1 MRLYLDEAATTP
13 PRREVLEAM
22 WPFLTARF
30 GNPASVH
37 EIGSDADA
45 ALEDARRTIA
55 RALGGRPGEVVFT
68 SGGTE
73 GANTAVKGIALASPR
88 GRHVLV
94 SAVEHS
100 AVLES
105 AEWLGR
111 IGYEVE
117 RIPVDTTGT
126 VTPEALAALLRPET
140 TLVSVQLANNEVG
153 TIQPVAE
160 LAALAREAGAAFHT
174 DAVQAAGW
182 LAIDVAALGVDAL
195 TLSGHKL
202 GGPRGTGALWL
213 RRGVRIEPLIHG
225 GGQERGRRS
234 GTVDV
239 AGAVGLATAL
249 VAGHPG
255 AQALAERRDAF
266 ITRVLDGVDPLLPD
280 AALTGHATRR
290 LPGHA
295 SFVLPGVN
303 GEAVLLALE
312 ERGVVVSSGSACHAG
327 STEPS
332 GVLTAMGVPPQVAQ
346 TAIRFSFGE
355 ARTSEELD
363 GAARLL
369 VEAVAAVAG

>member
-45 ALEDARRTIA
+45 ALEDARRTVA

-117 RIPVDTTGT
+117 RIPVDATGT

-160 LAALAREAGAAFHT
+160 LAALAREVGAAFHT

-182 LAIDVAALGVDAL
+182 LPIDVAALGVDAL

-249 VAGHPG
+249 AVGHPG
-255 AQALAERRDAF
+255 ARALAERRDAF
-266 ITRVLDGVDPLLPD
+266 IARVLDGVAPLLPD
-280 AALTGHATRR
+280 VALTGHATRR

-332 GVLTAMGVPPQVAQ
+332 GVLTAMGVPPEVAQ

>member
-266 ITRVLDGVDPLLPD
+266 ITRVLDGVAPLLPD

-332 GVLTAMGVPPQVAQ
+332 GVLTAMGVPPEVAQ
-346 TAIRFSFGE
+346 TAVRFSFGE

>member
-266 ITRVLDGVDPLLPD
+266 ITRVLDGVAPLLPD

>member
-1 MRLYLDEAATTP
+1 MRLYLDEAATAP

-37 EIGSDADA
+37 EIGRDADA
-45 ALEDARRTIA
+45 ALEDARGTVA
-55 RALGGRPGEVVFT
+55 RALGGRPGEIVFT

-73 GANTAVKGIALASPR
+73 GANTAIKGIALASPR

-94 SAVEHS
+94 SAVEHA

-105 AEWLGR
+105 ADWLGR

-117 RIPVDTTGT
+117 RLPVDATGT
-126 VTPEALAALLRPET
+126 VIPEALAARLRPET

-160 LAALAREAGAAFHT
+160 LAALTREVGAAFHT

-182 LAIDVAALGVDAL
+182 LPIDVATLGVDAL

-213 RRGVRIEPLIHG
+213 RRGMRIEPLIHG

-249 VAGHPG
+249 AAGHPG

-266 ITRVLDGVDPLLPD
+266 IARVLDGVAPLIPD
-280 AALTGHATRR
+280 VALTGHATRR

-332 GVLTAMGVPPQVAQ
+332 GVLTAMGLAPEVAQ

-355 ARTSEELD
+355 ARTAEELD

-369 VEAVAAVAG
+369 VEAVAAVTG